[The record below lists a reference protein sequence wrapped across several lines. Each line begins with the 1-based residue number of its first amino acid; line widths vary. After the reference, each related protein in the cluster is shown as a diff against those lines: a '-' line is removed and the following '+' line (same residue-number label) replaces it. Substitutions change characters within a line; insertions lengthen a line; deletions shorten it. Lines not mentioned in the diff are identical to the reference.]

1 MNANKNWI
9 LIALA
14 VVAVSVLILSASIPS
29 LELKPGHRLIMSRD
43 RVLEDTGLEKN
54 GSKQPLDQI
63 LNAALRATF
72 FVLGIAIPLLLIYG
86 LRYPDIRR
94 RYLRVLVFG
103 VIIFTI
109 ANYLKERKFS
119 IKIPTGDFGFKVGE
133 KFSTT
138 AEEYIPDPPQWLVL
152 ITSLLLSALVLGIGV
167 YLWRR
172 LRNLSSPLEQ
182 VAQEAQKTIDEIRSG
197 TDLKEGVIRCY
208 YEMAR
213 VLSEERGI
221 KRRQAMTTR
230 EFEKQLEEAGL
241 TSGHVSR
248 LTRLFEQVRYG
259 SKHLGDREE
268 REALDCLTAI
278 VEASKESS

>member
-1 MNANKNWI
+1 M
-9 LIALA
+9 
-14 VVAVSVLILSASIPS
+14 
-29 LELKPGHRLIMSRD
+29 
-43 RVLEDTGLEKN
+43 
-54 GSKQPLDQI
+54 
-63 LNAALRATF
+63 
-72 FVLGIAIPLLLIYG
+72 
-86 LRYPDIRR
+86 
-94 RYLRVLVFG
+94 
-103 VIIFTI
+103 
-109 ANYLKERKFS
+109 
-119 IKIPTGDFGFKVGE
+119 
-133 KFSTT
+133 
-138 AEEYIPDPPQWLVL
+138 
-152 ITSLLLSALVLGIGV
+152 

-172 LRNLSSPLEQ
+172 LRNLSCPLEL

-197 TDLKEGVIRCY
+197 ADLKEGVIRCY